1 VKKKTNK
8 HSTISALEFQLS
20 VKFTLVV
27 FVYEK
32 SHFLPTLIS
41 KEQKYESVD

>member
-1 VKKKTNK
+1 VKKKKKK
-8 HSTISALEFQLS
+8 HSTISAPEFQLF

-32 SHFLPTLIS
+32 SHFLPNLIS